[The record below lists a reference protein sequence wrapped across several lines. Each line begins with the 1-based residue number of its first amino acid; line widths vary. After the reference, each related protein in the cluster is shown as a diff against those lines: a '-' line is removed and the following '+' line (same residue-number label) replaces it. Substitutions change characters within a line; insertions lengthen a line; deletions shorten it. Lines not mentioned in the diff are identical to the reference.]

1 MSEDSSVAIALPAM
15 QEMAGDNQAMQ
26 MQLLK
31 LTDRFDQRAVA
42 SRNSYSVAAIQEMGG
57 RNPRQRMSRMRACI
71 HCVAAEAPLP
81 PLRVGACR
89 ARMNVLTFIALV
101 YC

>member
-1 MSEDSSVAIALPAM
+1 MSEDSSVTIALPAM

-42 SRNSYSVAAIQEMGG
+42 CGPWLLGTVTQLLRFRKWEDETRVSECPACERAFTVSR
-57 RNPRQRMSRMRACI
+57 RKH
-71 HCVAAEAPLP
+71 HCRHCGL
-81 PLRVGACR
+81 
-89 ARMNVLTFIALV
+89 VLAV
-101 YC
+101 